1 MLLDDIKIILRVS
14 ADSYD
19 DEITDLIESAVKDL
33 NITGIDSA
41 WFTNLMV
48 EVAEGEEPIVVD
60 PLIKR
65 AIALYCKA
73 HFGYD
78 NADHERLLKA
88 YELLKGH
95 LSISI
100 DYEVEA

>member
-1 MLLDDIKIILRVS
+1 MLIDDIKTILRVNVN
-14 ADSYD
+14 AYD
-19 DEITDLIESAVKDL
+19 GEITGLIDSAKKDL
-33 NITGIDSA
+33 KITGIDESK
-41 WFTNLMV
+41 
-48 EVAEGEEPIVVD
+48 IVDTD

-88 YELLKGH
+88 YDLLKGH
-95 LSISI
+95 ISISV
-100 DYEVEA
+100 DYEVSS